1 VGSCLYLLGVDTLSG
16 PTDVPNVYHS
26 SEVANVGYNDGVD
39 TYLGAGG
46 AECGVNEMDECES
59 V

>member
-1 VGSCLYLLGVDTLSG
+1 M
-16 PTDVPNVYHS
+16 DVPNVYHS